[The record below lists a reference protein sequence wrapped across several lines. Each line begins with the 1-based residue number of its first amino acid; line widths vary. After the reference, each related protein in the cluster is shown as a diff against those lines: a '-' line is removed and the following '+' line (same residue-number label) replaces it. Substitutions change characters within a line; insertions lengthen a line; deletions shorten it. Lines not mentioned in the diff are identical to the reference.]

1 MRGVRGCTSCTNY
14 RKKKYLQSGRS
25 WSFYKLCK
33 CTESKNKV
41 GGVGG
46 CTSCTNVQ
54 KVKTK
59 WEELQVVQVVQMYRN

>member
-14 RKKKYLQSGRS
+14 QKKKYLQSGKSLRL
-25 WSFYKLCK
+25 YKLYK

-41 GGVGG
+41 GGVEG

-54 KVKTK
+54 KEKIFIK
-59 WEELQVVQVVQMYRN
+59 WEELGLYNLY